1 MHSAVPEGKGH
12 VTSGRAGET
21 GPGSD
26 RDPASG
32 YGAGAA
38 PGTTGAA
45 PSPAPTVTD
54 TERLEAELERLR
66 GAARQLRKRL
76 NARFFG
82 QEETVE
88 RLILALMAGGHVLLE
103 GAPGLGKTTL
113 VHALA
118 EAVDLQFQRLQCTP
132 DLMPSDVLGTRV
144 LRVDDDSG
152 ARSFDFEKGPVFT
165 NVLLADE
172 VNRATPRTQ
181 SALLEAMQERQVTLH
196 GKTHRLEPPFFMV
209 ATQNP
214 IEMEGTYPL
223 PEAQLDR
230 FLFKLELELPGHAD
244 LTTIL
249 SATTGE
255 AAEEEPPS
263 FSRAEWLRLQELVR
277 EVAAPAP
284 VVEAV
289 SAIVL
294 ATHPDH
300 GSAPED
306 IRSNLRYGSSLRG
319 GQAILLAA
327 KARALLADRLN
338 IDLDDVRAVA
348 PAALRHRLIL
358 SYEGEARGVPRDS
371 LVEAAVTAAVQA

>member
-1 MHSAVPEGKGH
+1 
-12 VTSGRAGET
+12 VTE
-21 GPGSD
+21 
-26 RDPASG
+26 
-32 YGAGAA
+32 
-38 PGTTGAA
+38 
-45 PSPAPTVTD
+45 
-54 TERLEAELERLR
+54 TERLNAEIAGLR
-66 GAARQLRKRL
+66 ASARQLQERL
-76 NARFFG
+76 NSQFFG

-88 RLILALMAGGHVLLE
+88 FLILALMAGGHVLLE

-118 EAVDLQFQRLQCTP
+118 DAVDLKFQRLQCTP

-165 NVLLADE
+165 NVLLTDE

-196 GKTHRLEPPFFMV
+196 GKTLPLAPPFFMV

-230 FLFKLELELPGHAD
+230 FLFKLELQLPDHAN
-244 LTTIL
+244 LSTIL
-249 SATTGE
+249 SVTTGGSVE
-255 AAEEEPPS
+255 AAPP
-263 FSRAEWLRLQELVR
+263 FFKVEEWLRLQALVR
-277 EVAAPAP
+277 EVAAPSD

-289 SAIVL
+289 ASIIL

-300 GSAPED
+300 ATAPEVV
-306 IRSNLRYGSSLRG
+306 RSHVRYGSSLRG
-319 GQAILLAA
+319 GQSILLAA

-338 IDLDDVRAVA
+338 ISKDDVRAVA
-348 PAALRHRLIL
+348 APALRHRLIL
-358 SYEGEARGVPRDS
+358 SYEGEARGVRRDD
-371 LVEAAVTAAVQA
+371 LVEAAVESVLGS

>member
-1 MHSAVPEGKGH
+1 MTE
-12 VTSGRAGET
+12 
-21 GPGSD
+21 
-26 RDPASG
+26 
-32 YGAGAA
+32 
-38 PGTTGAA
+38 
-45 PSPAPTVTD
+45 
-54 TERLEAELERLR
+54 TERLDAELQRLR
-66 GAARQLRKRL
+66 QAARALRTRL
-76 NARFFG
+76 NGRFFG
-82 QEETVE
+82 QEETID

-118 EAVDLQFQRLQCTP
+118 DAVDLQFQRLQCTP

-144 LRVDDDSG
+144 LRVDEDSG

-196 GKTHRLEPPFFMV
+196 GTTYPLAPPFFMV

-230 FLFKLELELPGHAD
+230 FLFKLELQLPDAED

-255 AAEEEPPS
+255 SHDAEPPS

-277 EVAAPAP
+277 EVAAPSDL
-284 VVEAV
+284 VRTV
-289 SAIVL
+289 SSIVL

-300 GSAPED
+300 ESAPEEV
-306 IRSNLRYGSSLRG
+306 RSSLRYGSSLRG

-338 IDLDDVRAVA
+338 IDVGDVRAVA

-358 SYEGEARGVPRDS
+358 SYEGEARAVRRDDI
-371 LVEAAVTAAVQA
+371 VEAVLRSVLDR